1 MATKKDLAGE
11 WEIASTGKMIS
22 YAFGYV
28 IINYFLYYGLAP
40 LFYFYE
46 VEIGLNVV
54 LIGIAFVIFAIWN
67 MINDPLIGYFT
78 DKPRKWSRKWGVRR
92 PWIMLAAGP
101 MLVLYI
107 LIWTPLTFAGAMV
120 IFIYFIIVTCVFDTF
135 FSIYNVHIYGG
146 FTNQFP
152 TEFER
157 RRAFAIATLFMGAV
171 LTFLQIVGF
180 AIVKQGSPE
189 TFVILSIVIVGI
201 LIVFNIILFAG
212 LKESEGM
219 KNMLI
224 EGAAK
229 TEDQTFF
236 SVMKTSLKRKNFV
249 LSVMGYT
256 VQITAMAL
264 WTAGL
269 FYYYPDV
276 LGLEY
281 TAAILPALVM
291 IIAFMAFI
299 PLWSNFSKKH
309 GFKRTYYTC
318 FFLHGLSFLPFL
330 FIQPGPYALYLVMF
344 FSFIQGIFYG
354 GEVSMLMPVA
364 ADAIDDVSIHLGNR
378 QDGTLQGI
386 RTFFFRIGIIV
397 VGVVFTLTSLMTGY
411 NTIPGA
417 TQTPLAIWGVRFK
430 TALLPALMYVLMALI
445 FYLFYDLEGDKK
457 IAVMKQC
464 KEMGLTRC

>member
-1 MATKKDLAGE
+1 MATKDELAGE

-54 LIGIAFVIFAIWN
+54 LIGLAFVIFAIWN

-78 DKPRKWSRKWGVRR
+78 DKPRKWSKKYGVRA
-92 PWIMLAAGP
+92 PWIVLATGP
-101 MLVLYI
+101 MLILYI
-107 LIWTPLTFAGAMV
+107 LIWTPITFAGAMV
-120 IFIYFIIVTCVFDTF
+120 IFLYFIIVTCIFDMF
-135 FSIYNVHIYGG
+135 FSIYNVHVYGG

-157 RRAFAIATLFMGAV
+157 RRAFAIATLFLGAV
-171 LTFLQIVGF
+171 LTFLSVVGSLIIEYGNP
-180 AIVKQGSPE
+180 AS
-189 TFVILSIVIVGI
+189 FVILSIVIVGI
-201 LIVFNIILFAG
+201 LMVFNIVLFFG
-212 LKESEGM
+212 LRESEGM

-224 EGAAK
+224 EGAEKAK
-229 TEDQTFF
+229 DQTFF
-236 SVMKTSLKRKNFV
+236 QVMKTSLRRKNFV

-256 VQITAMAL
+256 VQITSMAL

-269 FYYYPDV
+269 LYYYKDV

-281 TAAILPALVM
+281 SASVLPSIVM
-291 IIAFMAFI
+291 IVAFMAFI

-330 FIQPGPYALYLVMF
+330 FIQPGPNALYIVMF
-344 FSFIQGIFYG
+344 FSFFQGIFYG

-364 ADAIDDVSIHLGNR
+364 SDAVDDVSVKLGRR

-397 VGVVFTLTSLMTGY
+397 VGVVFMLTSLMTGY
-411 NTIPGA
+411 STIPNA
-417 TQTPLAIWGVRFK
+417 IQTPLAIWGVRFK
-430 TALLPALMYVLMALI
+430 TALLPAILYMVMAVI

-457 IAVMKQC
+457 TQVMKQC